1 MDSDSIVELMR
12 LVAAH
17 QWPEKYR
24 SWLGAMRV
32 RVGFGPSGEAA
43 SERRVIDVP
52 NVFANPDLEDW
63 HDVARELSFTA
74 LTALPL
80 IAAGRALGVATFY
93 FPEASALTSETRSLL
108 RLVADLLA
116 ALGIDETID
125 LTAAVDG
132 ELAERATPL
141 RDGAEVMLLAA
152 MEGGAEAAGEATN
165 QKCSAR
171 QWQ

>member
-1 MDSDSIVELMR
+1 MSR
-12 LVAAH
+12 LHDASRTDAPTVAVTVILSAALRRRR
-17 QWPEKYR
+17 P
-24 SWLGAMRV
+24 GA
-32 RVGFGPSGEAA
+32 GDGPQ
-43 SERRVIDVP
+43 RHV
-52 NVFANPDLEDW
+52 L
-63 HDVARELSFTA
+63 
-74 LTALPL
+74 
-80 IAAGRALGVATFY
+80 AAGAT
-93 FPEASALTSETRSLL
+93 
-108 RLVADLLA
+108 VADLLA

-132 ELAERATPL
+132 ELAERDTPL